1 LVQICRNNKHL
12 KGVCQR
18 ADIPISL
25 SKGKLYRLSDLY
37 AQVTKQEGSDSIL
50 ASVTVDYYGIQARV
64 VFVRNREGQREWLA
78 LLCTDLKISDEEVVR
93 IYGMRW
99 DIEVYFK
106 VCKSFLR
113 LAKEFQG
120 RSYDMLVAQTTLV
133 SFVILS

>member
-1 LVQICRNNKHL
+1 M
-12 KGVCQR
+12 
-18 ADIPISL
+18 
-25 SKGKLYRLSDLY
+25 
-37 AQVTKQEGSDSIL
+37 TTGSWIRL
-50 ASVTVDYYGIQARV
+50 ASVTVDYYGIPARV
-64 VFVRNREGQREWLA
+64 VFVRNRDGQREWLA

-113 LAKEFQG
+113 RAKEFQG

>member
-1 LVQICRNNKHL
+1 MTYYQALL
-12 KGVCQR
+12 LLG
-18 ADIPISL
+18 IPEDEREKFIL
-25 SKGKLYRLSDLY
+25 QYD
-37 AQVTKQEGSDSIL
+37 VEDMTTGSWIRL
-50 ASVTVDYYGIQARV
+50 ASVTVDYYGIPARV
-64 VFVRNREGQREWLA
+64 VFVRNRDGQREWLA